1 MHHVKMPLIHGRHF
15 YLKNNQSKHCDK
27 RQLADLLSYSTDA
40 IWNKRMNSSLNPQ
53 LTSPNDIA
61 KQLANEFKKTAAER
75 DKAGGNPK
83 QQRDLIR
90 QSGLLSLSIPK
101 EYGGQGESWKTIFQ
115 TVRTIAQVDSS
126 LAHVYGFHHLLI
138 ATVQLFSQPEQYAD
152 WFKQTAEQNLFWG
165 NTLNPL
171 DRRTTAQQISE
182 NEFIFHGDKSFCSG
196 SIDSDI
202 LLCSGFNE
210 EDKLLIGVI
219 PTKREG
225 VSFLGDWN
233 NMGQRQTD
241 SGTSHFEQVKI
252 FKDELLLNPG
262 PLSTPY
268 SSLRPLIAQLTFVH
282 LFLGVAEGAFE
293 LAKETVQSQ
302 KAWSK
307 SLVENAVND
316 PFTQK
321 HFAEFYVQLESVRL
335 LTEKAIET
343 FQQAWDK
350 GSELNSEQ
358 RGEVSIAIAT
368 AKIAATNTSLFI
380 TQNIFQVMGARATTA
395 KLNIDRFWRNVRTQ
409 TLHDPID
416 YKYQEVGEW
425 VLTNKVPTPSFYS

>member
-1 MHHVKMPLIHGRHF
+1 MNAPQQAINL
-15 YLKNNQSKHCDK
+15 SA
-27 RQLADLLSYSTDA
+27 LAT
-40 IWNKRMNSSLNPQ
+40 
-53 LTSPNDIA
+53 A
-61 KQLANEFKKTAAER
+61 KQLAEQFAQTAAER

-83 QQRDLIR
+83 LERDLIR
-90 QSGLLSLSIPK
+90 QSGLLGLSIPQQ
-101 EYGGQGESWKTIFQ
+101 YGGQGANWKTIFQ
-115 TVRTIAQVDSS
+115 TIQSIAQVDSS

-138 ATVQLFSQPEQYAD
+138 ATVQLFAQPEQYSS
-152 WFKQTAEQNLFWG
+152 WFEHTAHNNLFWG

-171 DRRTTAQQISE
+171 DQRTKVQQLTE
-182 NEFIFHGDKSFCSG
+182 NDFIFHGDKSFCSG

-202 LLCSGFNE
+202 LLCSGFN
-210 EDKLLIGVI
+210 DAGKLLIAVI
-219 PTKREG
+219 PTRREG

-252 FKDELLLNPG
+252 HKDELLLNPE

-268 SSLRPLIAQLTFVH
+268 SSLRPLIAQLIFVH
-282 LFLGVAEGAFE
+282 LFLGVAEGAFD
-293 LAKETVQSQ
+293 LARQTIQSQ
-302 KAWSK
+302 KAWST
-307 SLVENAVND
+307 SLAENAVND

-335 LTEKAIET
+335 LADKAIAALQT
-343 FQQAWDK
+343 AWNI
-350 GSELNSEQ
+350 GEQLTAEQ

-368 AKIAATNTSLFI
+368 AKIAATNSSLFI

-395 KLNIDRFWRNVRTQ
+395 KLNLDRFWRNVRTQ

-425 VLTNKVPTPSFYS
+425 VLTGKVPDPSFYS

>member
-1 MHHVKMPLIHGRHF
+1 MNASSPLLTSNPLHIAG
-15 YLKNNQSKHCDK
+15 
-27 RQLADLLSYSTDA
+27 QLAEQFAT
-40 IWNKRMNSSLNPQ
+40 
-53 LTSPNDIA
+53 
-61 KQLANEFKKTAAER
+61 TAAER
-75 DKAGGNPK
+75 DKQGGNPK
-83 QQRDLIR
+83 QERDLIR
-90 QSGLLSLSIPK
+90 QSGLLGLSIATQ
-101 EYGGQGESWKTIFQ
+101 YGGQGADWKTVFQ
-115 TVRTIAQVDSS
+115 TIQTIAQVDSS

-138 ATVQLFSQPEQYAD
+138 ATVQLFSQPEQYGK
-152 WFKQTAEQNLFWG
+152 WFEQTAQENLFWG

-171 DRRTTAQQISE
+171 DRRITATQVSE
-182 NEFIFHGDKSFCSG
+182 NEYLFQGEKSFCSG

-202 LLCSGFNE
+202 LLCSGYNE
-210 EDKLLIGVI
+210 EGKLLIGVI
-219 PTKREG
+219 PTAREG

-252 FKDELLLNPG
+252 QKDELLLNPG

-268 SSLRPLIAQLTFVH
+268 SSLRPLIAQLIFVH

-293 LAKETVQSQ
+293 TARKTVQSQ

-321 HFAEFYVQLESVRL
+321 HFAEFYVQLEGVRL
-335 LTEKAIET
+335 LAAKAVET
-343 FQQAWDK
+343 LQKAWDI
-350 GSELNSEQ
+350 GADLTAEQ

-368 AKIAATNTSLFI
+368 AKIAATNTSLYI

-395 KLNIDRFWRNVRTQ
+395 QLNLDRFWRNVRTQ
-409 TLHDPID
+409 TLHDPVD
-416 YKYQEVGEW
+416 YKYQEIGEW
-425 VLTNKVPTPSFYS
+425 VLTAKVPDPSFYS

>member
-1 MHHVKMPLIHGRHF
+1 MNAPQHHF
-15 YLKNNQSKHCDK
+15 SQSAIEIAQK
-27 RQLADLLSYSTDA
+27 LAKTFA
-40 IWNKRMNSSLNPQ
+40 
-53 LTSPNDIA
+53 
-61 KQLANEFKKTAAER
+61 ETAAER
-75 DKAGGNPK
+75 DKQGGNPK
-83 QQRDLIR
+83 AERDLIR
-90 QSGLLSLSIPK
+90 QSGLLGLSIPQAF
-101 EYGGQGESWKTIFQ
+101 GGQGADWKTIFKTIQ
-115 TVRTIAQVDSS
+115 TIAQVDSS

-138 ATVQLFSQPEQYAD
+138 ATVQLFAQKEQYST
-152 WFKQTAEQNLFWG
+152 WFEQTTEQNLFWG

-171 DRRTTAQQISE
+171 DKRTTVQQISADE
-182 NEFIFHGDKSFCSG
+182 YIFHGDKSFCSG

-202 LLCSGFNE
+202 LLCSGFNAQN
-210 EDKLLIGVI
+210 KLLIGVI
-219 PTKREG
+219 PTQRDG

-252 FKDELLLNPG
+252 HENELLLNPG

-268 SSLRPLIAQLTFVH
+268 SSLRPLIAQLIFVH

-293 LAKETVQSQ
+293 VARETVQQQ

-321 HFAEFYVQLESVRL
+321 HFAEFYVQLEGIRL
-335 LTEKAIET
+335 LANKAVET
-343 FQQAWDK
+343 LQKAWDI
-350 GSELNSEQ
+350 GESLDAEQ

-368 AKIAATNTSLFI
+368 AKIAATNTSLYI

-395 KLNIDRFWRNVRTQ
+395 KLNLDRFWRNVRTQ
-409 TLHDPID
+409 TFPYLLIFIINWIMQCLGSD
-416 YKYQEVGEW
+416 
-425 VLTNKVPTPSFYS
+425 VPPKTI

>member
-1 MHHVKMPLIHGRHF
+1 MNAPQHHF
-15 YLKNNQSKHCDK
+15 SQSAIEIAQ
-27 RQLADLLSYSTDA
+27 QLAKNFA
-40 IWNKRMNSSLNPQ
+40 
-53 LTSPNDIA
+53 
-61 KQLANEFKKTAAER
+61 ETAAER
-75 DKAGGNPK
+75 DKQGGNPK
-83 QQRDLIR
+83 AERDLIR
-90 QSGLLSLSIPK
+90 QSGLLGLSIPQVF
-101 EYGGQGESWKTIFQ
+101 GGQGADWKTIFKTIQ
-115 TVRTIAQVDSS
+115 AIAQVDSS

-138 ATVQLFSQPEQYAD
+138 ATVQLFAQKEQYAT
-152 WFKQTAEQNLFWG
+152 WFEQTADQNLFWG

-171 DRRTTAQQISE
+171 DKRTTVQQISADE
-182 NEFIFHGDKSFCSG
+182 YIFHGDKSFCSG

-202 LLCSGFNE
+202 LLCSGFNGQN
-210 EDKLLIGVI
+210 KLLIGVI
-219 PTKREG
+219 PTQRDG

-241 SGTSHFEQVKI
+241 SGTSHFEKVKI
-252 FKDELLLNPG
+252 QENELLLTPG

-268 SSLRPLIAQLTFVH
+268 SSLRPLIAQLIFVH

-293 LAKETVQSQ
+293 VARETVQQQ

-321 HFAEFYVQLESVRL
+321 HFAEFYVQLEGVRL
-335 LTEKAIET
+335 LANKAIET
-343 FQQAWDK
+343 LQKAWDI
-350 GSELNSEQ
+350 GESLDAEQ

-368 AKIAATNTSLFI
+368 AKIAATNTSLYI

-395 KLNIDRFWRNVRTQ
+395 KLNLDRFWRNVRTQ

-425 VLTNKVPTPSFYS
+425 VLTGKVPEPSFYS

>member
-1 MHHVKMPLIHGRHF
+1 MNAPQQAINL
-15 YLKNNQSKHCDK
+15 SA
-27 RQLADLLSYSTDA
+27 LAT
-40 IWNKRMNSSLNPQ
+40 
-53 LTSPNDIA
+53 A
-61 KQLANEFKKTAAER
+61 KQLAEQFAQTAAER

-83 QQRDLIR
+83 LERDLIR
-90 QSGLLSLSIPK
+90 QSGLLGLSIPQQ
-101 EYGGQGESWKTIFQ
+101 YGGQGANWKTIFQ
-115 TVRTIAQVDSS
+115 TIQSIAQVDSS

-138 ATVQLFSQPEQYAD
+138 ATVQLFAQPEQYSS
-152 WFKQTAEQNLFWG
+152 WFEHTAHNNLFWG

-171 DRRTTAQQISE
+171 DQRTKVQQLTE
-182 NEFIFHGDKSFCSG
+182 NDFIFHGDKSFCSG

-202 LLCSGFNE
+202 LLCSGFN
-210 EDKLLIGVI
+210 DAGKLLIAVI
-219 PTKREG
+219 PTRREG

-252 FKDELLLNPG
+252 HKDELLLNPG

-268 SSLRPLIAQLTFVH
+268 SSLRPLIAQLIFVH
-282 LFLGVAEGAFE
+282 LFLGVAEGAFD
-293 LAKETVQSQ
+293 LARQTIQSQ
-302 KAWSK
+302 KAWST
-307 SLVENAVND
+307 SLAENAVND

-335 LTEKAIET
+335 LADKAIAALQT
-343 FQQAWDK
+343 AWNI
-350 GSELNSEQ
+350 GEQLTAEQ

-368 AKIAATNTSLFI
+368 AKIAATNSSLFI

-395 KLNIDRFWRNVRTQ
+395 KLNLDRFWRNVRTQ

-425 VLTNKVPTPSFYS
+425 VLTGKVPDPSFYS

>member
-1 MHHVKMPLIHGRHF
+1 MNAP
-15 YLKNNQSKHCDK
+15 Q
-27 RQLADLLSYSTDA
+27 QTLADPIY
-40 IWNKRMNSSLNPQ
+40 
-53 LTSPNDIA
+53 IA
-61 KQLANEFKKTAAER
+61 KQLADQFALTASER

-83 QQRDLIR
+83 AERDLIR
-90 QSGLLSLSIPK
+90 QSGLLGLSIPQQ
-101 EYGGQGESWKTIFQ
+101 YGGQGADWKTIFQ
-115 TVRTIAQVDSS
+115 TIQTIAQVDSS
-126 LAHVYGFHHLLI
+126 VAHVYGFHHLLI
-138 ATVQLFSQPEQYAD
+138 ATVQLFSQPTQYGQ
-152 WFKQTAEQNLFWG
+152 WFEQTAKENLFWG

-171 DRRTTAQQISE
+171 DKRTTAQQISE
-182 NEFIFHGDKSFCSG
+182 HEFIFQGDKSFCSG

-202 LLCSGFNE
+202 LLCSGYNE
-210 EDKLLIGVI
+210 AGKLLIGVI
-219 PTKREG
+219 PTFREG

-252 FKDELLLNPG
+252 HKDELLLNPG

-268 SSLRPLIAQLTFVH
+268 SSLRPLIAQLIFVH

-293 LAKETVQSQ
+293 VAKETVQSQ

-307 SLVENAVND
+307 SLAENAVND

-321 HFAEFYVQLESVRL
+321 HFAEFYVQLEGVRL
-335 LTEKAIET
+335 LANKAVET
-343 FQQAWDK
+343 LQKAWEI
-350 GSELNSEQ
+350 GGNLTAEQ

-368 AKIAATNTSLFI
+368 AKIAATNTSLFV

-395 KLNIDRFWRNVRTQ
+395 KLNLDRFWRNVRTQ

-425 VLTNKVPTPSFYS
+425 VLTGKVPDPSFYS

>member
-1 MHHVKMPLIHGRHF
+1 MNAP
-15 YLKNNQSKHCDK
+15 Q
-27 RQLADLLSYSTDA
+27 QTLADPIY
-40 IWNKRMNSSLNPQ
+40 
-53 LTSPNDIA
+53 IA
-61 KQLANEFKKTAAER
+61 KQLADQFALTASER

-83 QQRDLIR
+83 AERDLIR
-90 QSGLLSLSIPK
+90 QSGLLGLSIPQQ
-101 EYGGQGESWKTIFQ
+101 YGGQGADWKTIFQ
-115 TVRTIAQVDSS
+115 TIQTIAQVDSS
-126 LAHVYGFHHLLI
+126 VAHVYGFHHLLI
-138 ATVQLFSQPEQYAD
+138 ATVQLFSQSTQYGK
-152 WFKQTAEQNLFWG
+152 WFEQTAKNNLFWG

-171 DRRTTAQQISE
+171 DKRTTAQQISE
-182 NEFIFHGDKSFCSG
+182 HEFIFQGDKSFCSG

-202 LLCSGFNE
+202 LLCSGYNE
-210 EDKLLIGVI
+210 AGKLLIGVI
-219 PTKREG
+219 PTLREG

-252 FKDELLLNPG
+252 HKDELLLNPG

-268 SSLRPLIAQLTFVH
+268 SSLRPLIAQLIFVH

-293 LAKETVQSQ
+293 VAKETVQSQ

-307 SLVENAVND
+307 SLAENAVND

-321 HFAEFYVQLESVRL
+321 HFAEFYVQLEGVRL
-335 LTEKAIET
+335 LANKAVET
-343 FQQAWDK
+343 LQKAWEI
-350 GSELNSEQ
+350 GGNLTAEQ

-368 AKIAATNTSLFI
+368 AKIAATNTSLFV

-395 KLNIDRFWRNVRTQ
+395 KLNSDRFWRNVRTQ

-425 VLTNKVPTPSFYS
+425 VLTGKVPDPSFYS

>member
-1 MHHVKMPLIHGRHF
+1 MNVQQPLLVQTPLEIA
-15 YLKNNQSKHCDK
+15 Q
-27 RQLADLLSYSTDA
+27 QLAQQFA
-40 IWNKRMNSSLNPQ
+40 V
-53 LTSPNDIA
+53 
-61 KQLANEFKKTAAER
+61 TAAER

-83 QQRDLIR
+83 FERDLIR
-90 QSGLLSLSIPK
+90 QSGLLGLSIPLQ
-101 EYGGQGESWKTIFQ
+101 YGGQGADWKTIFQ
-115 TVRTIAQVDSS
+115 TIQIIAQVDSS

-138 ATVQLFSQPEQYAD
+138 ATVQLFSQAEQYQS
-152 WFKQTAEQNLFWG
+152 WFEQTVKQNLFWG

-182 NEFIFHGDKSFCSG
+182 NEFIFQGDKSFCSG
-196 SIDSDI
+196 SMDSDI
-202 LLCSGFNE
+202 LLCSAYNDE
-210 EDKLLIGVI
+210 AKLLIGVI
-219 PTKREG
+219 PTVREG
-225 VSFLGDWN
+225 VSLLGDWN

-241 SGTSHFEQVKI
+241 SGNSHFEQVKI
-252 FKDELLLNPG
+252 HKDELLLNPG

-268 SSLRPLIAQLTFVH
+268 SSLRPLIAQLIFVH

-307 SLVENAVND
+307 SLAENAVND

-335 LTEKAIET
+335 LTNKAIET
-343 FQQAWDK
+343 LQHAWNQA
-350 GSELNSEQ
+350 ENLTAEQ

-368 AKIAATNTSLFI
+368 AKIAATNTSLYI

-395 KLNIDRFWRNVRTQ
+395 QLNIDRFWRNVRTQ

-425 VLTNKVPTPSFYS
+425 VLTDKVPDPSFYS

>member
-1 MHHVKMPLIHGRHF
+1 MNAPQHHF
-15 YLKNNQSKHCDK
+15 SQSAIEIAQK
-27 RQLADLLSYSTDA
+27 LAKTFA
-40 IWNKRMNSSLNPQ
+40 
-53 LTSPNDIA
+53 
-61 KQLANEFKKTAAER
+61 ETAAER
-75 DKAGGNPK
+75 DKQGGNPK
-83 QQRDLIR
+83 AERDLIR
-90 QSGLLSLSIPK
+90 QSGLLGLSIPQAF
-101 EYGGQGESWKTIFQ
+101 GGQGADWKTIFKTIQ
-115 TVRTIAQVDSS
+115 TIAQVDSS

-138 ATVQLFSQPEQYAD
+138 ATVQLFAQKEQYST
-152 WFKQTAEQNLFWG
+152 WFEQTTEQNLFWG

-171 DRRTTAQQISE
+171 DKRTTVQQISADE
-182 NEFIFHGDKSFCSG
+182 YIFHGDKSFCSG

-202 LLCSGFNE
+202 LLCSGFNAQN
-210 EDKLLIGVI
+210 KLLIGVI
-219 PTKREG
+219 PTERDG
-225 VSFLGDWN
+225 VSFLGNWN

-252 FKDELLLNPG
+252 HENELLLNPG

-268 SSLRPLIAQLTFVH
+268 SSLRPLIAQLIFVH

-293 LAKETVQSQ
+293 VARETVQQQ

-321 HFAEFYVQLESVRL
+321 HFAEFYVQLEGIRL
-335 LTEKAIET
+335 LANKAVET
-343 FQQAWDK
+343 LQKAWDI
-350 GSELNSEQ
+350 GESLDAEQ

-368 AKIAATNTSLFI
+368 AKIAATNTSLYI

-395 KLNIDRFWRNVRTQ
+395 KLNLDRFWRNVRTQ

-425 VLTNKVPTPSFYS
+425 VLTGKVPEPSFYS

>member
-1 MHHVKMPLIHGRHF
+1 MMNAPQQAINL
-15 YLKNNQSKHCDK
+15 SA
-27 RQLADLLSYSTDA
+27 LAT
-40 IWNKRMNSSLNPQ
+40 
-53 LTSPNDIA
+53 A
-61 KQLANEFKKTAAER
+61 KQLAEQFAQTAAER

-83 QQRDLIR
+83 LERDLIR
-90 QSGLLSLSIPK
+90 QSGLLGLSIPQK
-101 EYGGQGESWKTIFQ
+101 YGGQGANWKTIFQ
-115 TVRTIAQVDSS
+115 TIQSIAQVDSS

-138 ATVQLFSQPEQYAD
+138 ATVQLFAQPEQYSS
-152 WFKQTAEQNLFWG
+152 WFEHTAHNNLFWG

-171 DRRTTAQQISE
+171 DQRTKVQQLTE
-182 NEFIFHGDKSFCSG
+182 NDFIFHGDKSFCSG

-202 LLCSGFNE
+202 LLCSGFN
-210 EDKLLIGVI
+210 DAGKLLIAVI
-219 PTKREG
+219 PTRREG

-252 FKDELLLNPG
+252 HKDELLLNPG

-268 SSLRPLIAQLTFVH
+268 SSLRPLIAQLIFVH
-282 LFLGVAEGAFE
+282 LFLGVAEGAFD
-293 LAKETVQSQ
+293 LARQTIQSQ
-302 KAWSK
+302 KAWST
-307 SLVENAVND
+307 SLAENAVND

-335 LTEKAIET
+335 LADKAIAALQT
-343 FQQAWDK
+343 AWNI
-350 GSELNSEQ
+350 GEQLTAEQ

-368 AKIAATNTSLFI
+368 AKIAATNSSLFI

-395 KLNIDRFWRNVRTQ
+395 KLNLDRFWRNVRTQ

-425 VLTNKVPTPSFYS
+425 VLTGKVPDPSFYS

>member
-1 MHHVKMPLIHGRHF
+1 MMNAPQQAVNL
-15 YLKNNQSKHCDK
+15 SA
-27 RQLADLLSYSTDA
+27 LAT
-40 IWNKRMNSSLNPQ
+40 
-53 LTSPNDIA
+53 A
-61 KQLANEFKKTAAER
+61 KQLAEQFAQTAAER

-83 QQRDLIR
+83 LERDLIR
-90 QSGLLSLSIPK
+90 QSGLLGLSIPQQ
-101 EYGGQGESWKTIFQ
+101 YGGQGANWKTIFQ
-115 TVRTIAQVDSS
+115 TIQSIAQVDSS

-138 ATVQLFSQPEQYAD
+138 ATVQLFAQPEQYSS
-152 WFKQTAEQNLFWG
+152 WFEHTAHNNLFWG

-171 DRRTTAQQISE
+171 DQRTKVQQLTE
-182 NEFIFHGDKSFCSG
+182 NDFIFHGDKSFCSG

-202 LLCSGFNE
+202 LLCSGFN
-210 EDKLLIGVI
+210 DAGKLLIAVI
-219 PTKREG
+219 PTRREG

-252 FKDELLLNPG
+252 HKDELLLNPG

-268 SSLRPLIAQLTFVH
+268 SSLRPLIAQLIFVH
-282 LFLGVAEGAFE
+282 LFLGIAEGAFD
-293 LAKETVQSQ
+293 LARQTIQSQ
-302 KAWSK
+302 KAWST
-307 SLVENAVND
+307 SLAENAVND

-335 LTEKAIET
+335 LADKAIAALQT
-343 FQQAWDK
+343 AWNI
-350 GSELNSEQ
+350 GEQLTAEQ

-368 AKIAATNTSLFI
+368 AKIAATNSSLFI

-395 KLNIDRFWRNVRTQ
+395 KLNLDRFWRNVRTQ

-425 VLTNKVPTPSFYS
+425 VLTGKVPDPSFYS

>member
-1 MHHVKMPLIHGRHF
+1 MNAPQALNRSPLEVAQR
-15 YLKNNQSKHCDK
+15 
-27 RQLADLLSYSTDA
+27 LAEQFA
-40 IWNKRMNSSLNPQ
+40 Q
-53 LTSPNDIA
+53 
-61 KQLANEFKKTAAER
+61 TAAER
-75 DKAGGNPK
+75 DKTGGNPK
-83 QQRDLIR
+83 YERDLIR
-90 QSGLLSLSIPK
+90 RSGLLGLSIPK
-101 EYGGQGESWKTIFQ
+101 QYGGQGADWKTIFQ
-115 TVRTIAQVDSS
+115 TIRTIAQVDSS
-126 LAHVYGFHHLLI
+126 LAHVCGFHHLLI
-138 ATVQLFSQPEQYAD
+138 ATVQLFSQPEQYAK
-152 WFKQTAEQNLFWG
+152 WFEDTAKNNLFWG

-171 DRRTTAQQISE
+171 DRRTTATQISE
-182 NEFIFHGDKSFCSG
+182 NEYIFQGDKSFCSG

-210 EDKLLIGVI
+210 AGKLLIGVI
-219 PTKREG
+219 PTAREG
-225 VSFLGDWN
+225 ISFLGDWN

-252 FKDELLLNPG
+252 SKGELLLNPG

-268 SSLRPLIAQLTFVH
+268 SSVRPLIAQLIFVH

-307 SLVENAVND
+307 SLAENAVND

-335 LTEKAIET
+335 LANKAVESL
-343 FQQAWDK
+343 QNAWNIGDD
-350 GSELNSEQ
+350 LTAEQ
-358 RGEVSIAIAT
+358 RGQVSVAIAT
-368 AKIAATNTSLFI
+368 AKIAATNTSLFV

-395 KLNIDRFWRNVRTQ
+395 KLNLDRFWRNVRTQ

-425 VLTNKVPTPSFYS
+425 LLTGKVPDPSFYS

>member
-1 MHHVKMPLIHGRHF
+1 MNAP
-15 YLKNNQSKHCDK
+15 Q
-27 RQLADLLSYSTDA
+27 QTLADPIY
-40 IWNKRMNSSLNPQ
+40 
-53 LTSPNDIA
+53 IA
-61 KQLANEFKKTAAER
+61 KQLADQFALTASER

-83 QQRDLIR
+83 AERDLIR
-90 QSGLLSLSIPK
+90 QSGLLGLSIPQAF
-101 EYGGQGESWKTIFQ
+101 GGQGADWKTIFKTIQ
-115 TVRTIAQVDSS
+115 TIAQVDSS

-138 ATVQLFSQPEQYAD
+138 ATVQLFAQKEQYST
-152 WFKQTAEQNLFWG
+152 WFEQTTEQNLFWG

-171 DRRTTAQQISE
+171 DKRTTVQQISADE
-182 NEFIFHGDKSFCSG
+182 YIFHGDKSFCSG

-202 LLCSGFNE
+202 LLCSGFNAQN
-210 EDKLLIGVI
+210 KLLIGVI
-219 PTKREG
+219 PTQRDG

-252 FKDELLLNPG
+252 HENELLLNPG

-268 SSLRPLIAQLTFVH
+268 SSLRPLIAQLIFVH

-293 LAKETVQSQ
+293 VARETVQQQ

-321 HFAEFYVQLESVRL
+321 HFAEFYVQLEGIRL
-335 LTEKAIET
+335 LANKAVET
-343 FQQAWDK
+343 LQKAWDI
-350 GSELNSEQ
+350 GESLDAEQ

-368 AKIAATNTSLFI
+368 GLCCI
-380 TQNIFQVMGARATTA
+380 
-395 KLNIDRFWRNVRTQ
+395 
-409 TLHDPID
+409 
-416 YKYQEVGEW
+416 
-425 VLTNKVPTPSFYS
+425 KV